1 MLHDNVSTFHLQHQ
15 EGFHWLGPPSPTV
28 GEKSFVIK
36 LVTVSPRSLK
46 IPIAREWC
54 ETRVCGGVL
63 GLEQVGRG
71 PVDSWGASHWSPQ
84 AGLKPHVDLCD
95 A

>member
-36 LVTVSPRSLK
+36 LVTCFPK
-46 IPIAREWC
+46 IAKDTHC
-54 ETRVCGGVL
+54 EGMV
-63 GLEQVGRG
+63 
-71 PVDSWGASHWSPQ
+71 
-84 AGLKPHVDLCD
+84 
-95 A
+95 